1 MSVVPVNIARV
12 SQNLK
17 SFNLLNTVRGS
28 QLSLFRTQNQL
39 ATGLRFSAPSED
51 PLRASDAL
59 KLDDRMDLIGAVANS
74 LRRVNA
80 TLTEGESAMQAAV
93 DLVRDGHTLAIQ
105 TVGDELSPDEKQSLR
120 PVIDSAIQQLI
131 AIGNRKY
138 LDTYLFSGY
147 YGAEP
152 PFEWVSDGVMF
163 KGDDGRL
170 ETIVDTDLSS
180 DTFTIAGKEF
190 FRAASSKVVGFIDL
204 NPAVTMDTRLS
215 DLRGANQLGVRPGRI
230 QVSDG
235 GTTVEIDLTGCA
247 TVGDVIDRLNAE
259 MPGSLQAS
267 ITTTSIVIGSP
278 SGSDFTIND
287 VGGGQAAADLGIR
300 TTTPVDQLI
309 GTDLDPKLTKLT
321 NLGDLVGGAGV
332 DLSGGLTIRNGA
344 RVASLGFTDSE
355 TIEDV
360 LNSINGAPVGA
371 WARISDDGRRIEVL
385 NRISGPALTI
395 EENGGLAATALGI
408 RSTWSG
414 TRLADLN
421 DGRGVQTV
429 SGADFRIT
437 TASGATVDI
446 DLDTLPLSSATLLDV
461 INLINTQ
468 AAGDVTASLAAAG
481 NGIAITDNTS
491 GAGTLTIEKLN
502 LSPAIDGLGL
512 SGATLAGNVLTGR
525 DVNPVIVD
533 SPFTALLELRDGIS
547 RDDNQAVS
555 WAGERMAR
563 VMKDMQATQGEL
575 AAKARS
581 LIDRAVRVDDE
592 ATATRIMLSDVRDVD
607 MAEAVVRFQQV
618 QTALQANLATSSRV
632 LGMSLI
638 DYLR

>member
-39 ATGLRFSAPSED
+39 ATGLRFNAPSED

-59 KLDDRMDLIGAVANS
+59 KLDDRMDLIGSVANS

-105 TVGDELSPDEKQSLR
+105 TVGDELSPDEKQALR
-120 PVIDSAIQQLI
+120 PVIESAIQQLVS
-131 AIGNRKY
+131 IGNRKH

-147 YGAEP
+147 HGSEP
-152 PFEWVSDGVMF
+152 PFEWVSDGVIF
-163 KGDDGRL
+163 RGDDGRL

-190 FRAASSKVVGFIDL
+190 FRAASSKVVGFVDL

-215 DLRGANQLGVRPGRI
+215 DLRGANQLGIRPGRI
-230 QVSDG
+230 EVSDG
-235 GTTVEIDLTGCA
+235 TNTVEIDLSGCA
-247 TVGDVIDRLNAE
+247 TVGDVVDKLNAE
-259 MPGSLQAS
+259 MPGSLQATIS
-267 ITTTSIVIGSP
+267 PTSILIGSP
-278 SGSDFTIND
+278 GGVDFTITD
-287 VGGGQAAADLGIR
+287 VGGGQTAADLGIR

-309 GTDLDPKLTKLT
+309 GADLDPKLTNLSKLD
-321 NLGDLVGGAGV
+321 DLLGGAGV
-332 DLSGGLTIRNGA
+332 DLSGGLVIRNGA
-344 RVASLGFTDSE
+344 RVASLGFTDAA

-360 LNSINGAPVGA
+360 VNTINGAPVGA
-371 WARISDDGRRIEVL
+371 WARVSDDGRRIEVL

-395 EENGGLAATALGI
+395 EEAGGQAATALGI
-408 RSTWSG
+408 RSTWTGSK
-414 TRLADLN
+414 LSDLN
-421 DGRGVQTV
+421 DGRGVSTV
-429 SGADFRIT
+429 NGADFRIT
-437 TASGATVDI
+437 TASGATVDV
-446 DLDTLPLSSATLLDV
+446 DLDALSLSSATLQEV
-461 INLINTQ
+461 IDLINTL
-468 AAGDVTASLAAAG
+468 AAGDVTASLASAG
-481 NGIAITDNTS
+481 NGIAITDNTV

-512 SGATLAGNVLTGR
+512 SGATLSGNVLTGR

-533 SPFTALLELRDGIS
+533 SPFTALLELRDGID

-555 WAGERMAR
+555 WAGERLAR
-563 VMKDMQATQGEL
+563 VLKDMQSTQGEL

-618 QTALQANLATSSRV
+618 QTALQANLATSSKV